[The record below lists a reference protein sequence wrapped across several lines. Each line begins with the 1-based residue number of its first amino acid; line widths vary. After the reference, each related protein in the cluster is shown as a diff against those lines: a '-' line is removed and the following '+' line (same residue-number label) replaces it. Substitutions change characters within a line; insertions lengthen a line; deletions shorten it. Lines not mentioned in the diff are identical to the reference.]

1 MSRTF
6 RSASSSPRRPR
17 RAGTG
22 LPALH
27 HASFFDFEV
36 GESPSDL
43 AARDEFE
50 EDFFARGNSFPT
62 DREGELISRHLER
75 VDFRQL
81 DDHEEVLSDDAL
93 HVGETTNGDVP
104 DVSMQNLD
112 LRRVRQSTVHSNW
125 RRIPSEVGCKGCEGC
140 AQLCGEN
147 GRLRRQ
153 LDELEFEL
161 ASGMLHNPTDGFAA
175 PMETVPPIPQ
185 IPVASKRKKGW
196 TAKLKNPTSASLNG
210 AKETERS
217 RLKSEVE
224 ALTVT
229 TEYLWRKLNKAEIE
243 LRDYRIKDLRNRM
256 KMNGRRRELQVTK
269 TPQVRPTQNMRSAD
283 WDWD

>member
-1 MSRTF
+1 M
-6 RSASSSPRRPR
+6 
-17 RAGTG
+17 
-22 LPALH
+22 
-27 HASFFDFEV
+27 
-36 GESPSDL
+36 
-43 AARDEFE
+43 
-50 EDFFARGNSFPT
+50 
-62 DREGELISRHLER
+62 
-75 VDFRQL
+75 
-81 DDHEEVLSDDAL
+81 
-93 HVGETTNGDVP
+93 
-104 DVSMQNLD
+104 
-112 LRRVRQSTVHSNW
+112 
-125 RRIPSEVGCKGCEGC
+125 
-140 AQLCGEN
+140 CGEN